1 MIMCFKKLE
10 KWANAKIKKMTL
22 VDIKLIKLSV
32 FAFALMVA
40 KLWQPILSLDWY
52 WYLVMTIVFAIRPC
66 MKMCKK

>member
-1 MIMCFKKLE
+1 MCFKKIE
-10 KWANAKIKKMTL
+10 KWANSKIKKMTL

-52 WYLVMTIVFAIRPC
+52 WYAVMFIAFAIRPC
-66 MKMCKK
+66 ITMFKK